1 VNALRLMGGYQPG
14 NDIELDQ
21 AVNLVPKIY
30 KSMLQSPQSPRSDD
44 AFRDL
49 AEALQPG
56 SDDLRSLSA
65 LFRPDMPPPVVPT
78 PRGRALSIFGTF
90 AGPQSLQPTKHL
102 TSR

>member
-1 VNALRLMGGYQPG
+1 MGGYQPG
-14 NDIELDQ
+14 NDSELDQ

-65 LFRPDMPPPVVPT
+65 LFRPDMPPCGT
-78 PRGRALSIFGTF
+78 DATRASIVYFRPICGPSIFAANEAFNLALTI
-90 AGPQSLQPTKHL
+90 TK
-102 TSR
+102 

>member
-1 VNALRLMGGYQPG
+1 MGGYQPG

-49 AEALQPG
+49 AEALQP
-56 SDDLRSLSA
+56 R
-65 LFRPDMPPPVVPT
+65 
-78 PRGRALSIFGTF
+78 
-90 AGPQSLQPTKHL
+90 K
-102 TSR
+102 

>member
-1 VNALRLMGGYQPG
+1 MGGYQPG

-65 LFRPDMPPPVVPT
+65 LFRPDMPPHLWY
-78 PRGRALSIFGTF
+78 RRHAGEHCLFSAHLRALNLCSQRSI
-90 AGPQSLQPTKHL
+90 
-102 TSR
+102 